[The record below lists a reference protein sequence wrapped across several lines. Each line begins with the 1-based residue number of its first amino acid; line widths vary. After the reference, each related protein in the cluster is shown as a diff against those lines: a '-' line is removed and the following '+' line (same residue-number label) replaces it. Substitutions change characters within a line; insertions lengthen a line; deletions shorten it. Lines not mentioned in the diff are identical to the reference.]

1 MPSPLIGPSEI
12 VYQNRYQEVRRVP
25 VTFDGFA
32 KEYFV
37 TEVGSRSGLVVVD
50 ETLRVLLVRQY
61 RFLIHSVAWEIPGG
75 RIDPG
80 ETPETAAARE
90 VREETGLQ
98 CHDLQ
103 PLLFFHPG
111 LDTFHNPSHLF
122 YSRRFSRVA
131 DFRPDP
137 REVTECVWIPLSE
150 CLRMVFNGQI
160 LDSLSIAGLFAFQL
174 NLDHP
179 ELAIR
184 SPPRT

>member
-1 MPSPLIGPSEI
+1 MIGPPEI

-25 VTFDGFA
+25 VTFDGFS

-50 ETLRVLLVRQY
+50 DAQRVLLVRQY

-80 ETPETAAARE
+80 ESPETAAARE

-98 CHDLQ
+98 CSDLR

-122 YSRRFSRVA
+122 YSRRHLRVA
-131 DFRPDP
+131 EFQPDP

-150 CLRMVFNGQI
+150 CLRMVFEGRI
-160 LDSLSIAGLFAFQL
+160 LDSLSIAGLFAYQL
-174 NLDHP
+174 ISDHP
-179 ELAIR
+179 ELE
-184 SPPRT
+184 SQPPATPQL